1 MRELIQASCTAAGRN
16 LKAFLAEAGNF
27 AAIENAAR
35 LIAQGFARGGK
46 VIAFGNG
53 GSMCDAMHFAEELTG
68 RFRRDRKALPAIALS
83 DPSHLTCVGND
94 YGFEQVFAR
103 GVEAYAAAG
112 DVVLGLSTS
121 GNSPNV
127 IRGLATA
134 RELGCHTIALLGKDG
149 GQLAGSC
156 ELQIIVP
163 GEHSD
168 RIQELHTLIL
178 HIIIECVERLL
189 FGDVASGDIKP

>member
-149 GQLAGSC
+149 GQLAGTC

-189 FGDVASGDIKP
+189 FGDVASGDKNP

>member
-149 GQLAGSC
+149 GQLAGTC

>member
-16 LKAFLAEAGNF
+16 LKAFVAEAGNF
-27 AAIENAAR
+27 AAIEYAAR

-68 RFRRDRKALPAIALS
+68 RFLRDRKALPAIALS

>member
-35 LIAQGFARGGK
+35 LIEQGFARGGK

-149 GQLAGSC
+149 GQLAGTC

-189 FGDVASGDIKP
+189 FGDVASGDKNP

>member
-16 LKAFLAEAGNF
+16 LKAFVAEAGNF

-149 GQLAGSC
+149 GQLAGTC